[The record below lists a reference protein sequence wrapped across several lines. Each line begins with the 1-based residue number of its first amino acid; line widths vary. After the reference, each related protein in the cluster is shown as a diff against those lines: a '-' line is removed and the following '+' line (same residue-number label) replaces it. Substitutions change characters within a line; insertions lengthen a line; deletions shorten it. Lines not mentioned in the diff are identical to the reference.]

1 MGPASKDLQ
10 SLTVVNLFRRHKSNA
25 SVLVFCIVPGEKGT
39 AEISGIL
46 D

>member
-1 MGPASKDLQ
+1 MGSASKDLQ

-25 SVLVFCIVPGEKGT
+25 RVLVFLVVPSKKGT